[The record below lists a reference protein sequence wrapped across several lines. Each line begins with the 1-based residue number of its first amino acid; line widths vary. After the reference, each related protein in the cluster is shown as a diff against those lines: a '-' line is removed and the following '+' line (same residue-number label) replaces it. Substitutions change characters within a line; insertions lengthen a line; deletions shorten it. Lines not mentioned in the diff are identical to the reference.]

1 MLGNAFLYGNAE
13 NPNGIFMLC
22 DDPFSNE
29 TLIQKNRN
37 THMIRTRT
45 DAGTIE
51 ARTNDYNRLNKA
63 LSTGAQILSTD
74 YYQPDPKIGSF
85 VIPFVGFIK

>member
-1 MLGNAFLYGNAE
+1 
-13 NPNGIFMLC
+13 
-22 DDPFSNE
+22 
-29 TLIQKNRN
+29 
-37 THMIRTRT
+37 MIRTRT

-51 ARTNDYNRLNKA
+51 ARTKDYNRLNKA